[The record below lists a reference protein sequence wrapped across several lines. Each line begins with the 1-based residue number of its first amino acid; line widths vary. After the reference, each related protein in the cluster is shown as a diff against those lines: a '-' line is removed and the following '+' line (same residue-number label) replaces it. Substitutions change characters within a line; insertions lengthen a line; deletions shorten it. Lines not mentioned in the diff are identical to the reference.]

1 EIGDIVKISV
11 TAGERETREREAEL
25 RKQWNV
31 EVAPILAAMDA
42 ADLDTLEA
50 RAGEAESLRAQA
62 DQFMG
67 AAIKLEDR
75 ASVREAKLAPLKEQL
90 TAVARQLEGKPI
102 DQAKAQLDQLGATD
116 LDAHRAV
123 LERKQANA
131 REAYEHAQAQGRAA
145 DTEAQ
150 VLAERLEGVRKGIEQ
165 LAVAEPESGWAAY
178 HAELSEAANVIA
190 TKQRELVEERASLAV
205 EQHAEIEQAESAL
218 AAIRAQLSIVEST
231 LSVVGEKLLSLRG
244 QASRLEGEIETRR
257 GSVAK
262 IDLPGSAARV
272 A

>member
-1 EIGDIVKISV
+1 LRGRADGLPLELASDGSMSFEASRGFALEIGDIAKISV

-50 RAGEAESLRAQA
+50 SAGEAGSLRAQA
-62 DQFMG
+62 GQLMG
-67 AAIKLEDR
+67 AAISLADR
-75 ASVREAKLAPLKEQL
+75 ASVREAQLAKPARLKEQL

-123 LERKQANA
+123 LERKQASA

-145 DTEAQ
+145 DT
-150 VLAERLEGVRKGIEQ
+150 
-165 LAVAEPESGWAAY
+165 
-178 HAELSEAANVIA
+178 
-190 TKQRELVEERASLAV
+190 
-205 EQHAEIEQAESAL
+205 
-218 AAIRAQLSIVEST
+218 
-231 LSVVGEKLLSLRG
+231 
-244 QASRLEGEIETRR
+244 
-257 GSVAK
+257 
-262 IDLPGSAARV
+262 
-272 A
+272 